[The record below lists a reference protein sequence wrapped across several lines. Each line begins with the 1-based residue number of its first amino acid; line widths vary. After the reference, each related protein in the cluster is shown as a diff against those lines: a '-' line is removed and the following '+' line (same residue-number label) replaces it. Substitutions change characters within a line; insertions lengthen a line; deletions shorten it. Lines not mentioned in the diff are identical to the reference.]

1 MIDDF
6 YCFGLLIQEMD
17 VWLLFEGIYLC
28 LYEILGV
35 YVDIMD
41 GVIGMCFF
49 VWVLN
54 VCWVLVVG

>member
-1 MIDDF
+1 
-6 YCFGLLIQEMD
+6 MD
-17 VWLLFEGIYLC
+17 VWLLFEGIYLR